1 MILKFKH
8 ELIKDEVVRIG
19 VSVEHKE
26 GNVFVD
32 DKDILVY
39 HVSLKNGWKYKLT
52 NSAAAVEVG
61 DVVEIAD
68 FDGDGCRLLNKK
80 TAKTIILVKNIVYGI
95 TLSTFIPIGFLLH
108 ESIPVFQEI
117 GLTLGMAGFYFG
129 VAGLAAACLKSV
141 KNVKYLGFSEEE
153 YKRIKAKAKAK
164 GDTGEE
170 AGFPLTMSDI
180 EVKNKVKR

>member
-32 DKDILVY
+32 DKDVLVY

-153 YKRIKAKAKAK
+153 YKRIKAKAK